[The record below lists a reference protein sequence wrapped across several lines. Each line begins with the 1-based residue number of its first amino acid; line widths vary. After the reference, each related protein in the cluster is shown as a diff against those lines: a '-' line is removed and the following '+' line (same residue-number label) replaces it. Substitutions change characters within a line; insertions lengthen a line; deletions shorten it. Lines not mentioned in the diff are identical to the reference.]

1 MVEGLLI
8 GFWTLMSPMNI
19 GILVLGCVMGTFIG
33 MMPGLG
39 PVTAVSLLVPVVLTM
54 QPATAMV
61 LLASIYYGAM
71 FGGST
76 ASVLINAP
84 GESSSVPTTFDGYP
98 MARKGQAGKALAL
111 CAWGSFVGGTIATLL
126 LMLAAPTLAGWAL
139 TFQAPEYFAL
149 MVLGLTAVAAFTE
162 GGGVLK
168 ALLMTVVG
176 LMLATV
182 GTDVADGI
190 ERYTFGIADISDG
203 LSFVLLAMAAFA
215 LAEALTAA
223 LRNEKVSEAAKKAAR
238 GDVGSLKLTRDD
250 VREVAPT
257 MARSSVL
264 GFVVG
269 VLPGAGATIAAFMA
283 YAVERNLA
291 TGARRDEFGKGSRRG
306 VTAPETAN
314 NAAAGGAYV
323 PLLTLGIPGSG
334 TTAVILGALV
344 ALGVQPGP
352 RLYVEQSEMFWTVV
366 VSMYLGN
373 LVLLVINLPLI
384 PYIARTLAIP
394 EQMLVP
400 LILFFCLVGVYLV
413 SFNTFD
419 LWMLIG
425 LSAICVGLRLVD
437 YPMAPL
443 LLGFVLGK
451 LMEENLRRAL
461 LVNDGSFAFLW
472 ERPVTALLLA
482 ISIGCVLV
490 PVVAK
495 LKALRAQRL

>member
-1 MVEGLLI
+1 MIEGLL
-8 GFWTLMSPMNI
+8 GGLYALMTPMNI
-19 GILVLGCVMGTFIG
+19 GLLVMGCVLGTFIG

-54 QPATAMV
+54 PPASGMV
-61 LLASIYYGAM
+61 LLAAIYYGAM

-98 MARKGQAGKALAL
+98 MAKAGQAGKALAL
-111 CAWGSFVGGTIATLL
+111 CAWGSFVGGTVATLL
-126 LMLAAPTLAGWAL
+126 LMLAAPTLATWAL

-149 MVLGLTAVAAFTE
+149 MVLGLTAVAAFSET
-162 GGGVLK
+162 GGAVK

-176 LMLATV
+176 LMLTTI
-182 GTDVADGI
+182 GTDVADGV
-190 ERYTFGIADISDG
+190 ERYTFNIRDLSDG

-215 LAEALTAA
+215 LSEALLAA
-223 LRNEKVSEAAKKAAR
+223 LRNEQVSEEAKKAAR
-238 GDVGSLKLTRDD
+238 GDVGSLKLTADD

-264 GFVVG
+264 GFIVG
-269 VLPGAGATIAAFMA
+269 VLPGAGATISAFMS

-291 TGARRDEFGKGSRRG
+291 TGARKAEFGKGSRRG

-352 RLYVEQSEMFWTVV
+352 RLYVDQSAMFWTVV

-373 LVLLVINLPLI
+373 VILLIINLPLI

-400 LILFFCLVGVYLV
+400 LIIFFCLLGVYLV

-419 LWMLIG
+419 VWLML
-425 LSAICVGLRLVD
+425 AMAVICLLLRLID

-461 LVNDGSFAFLW
+461 IVNDGSFAFLW
-472 ERPVTALLLA
+472 ERPITLTLLV
-482 ISIGCVLV
+482 ISVVCVLA
-490 PVVAK
+490 PVAG
-495 LKALRAQRL
+495 RLMKRGTA

>member
-1 MVEGLLI
+1 MIEGLLT
-8 GFWTLMSPMNI
+8 GLAALMTPMNI
-19 GILVLGCVMGTFIG
+19 GLLILGCVLGTFIG

-39 PVTAVSLLVPVVLTM
+39 PVTAVSLLIPVVLQM
-54 QPATAMV
+54 PPASAMI
-61 LLASIYYGAM
+61 LLAAIYYGAM

-98 MARKGQAGKALAL
+98 MAKRGEAGKALAL

-126 LMLAAPTLAGWAL
+126 LMLAAPTLANWAL

-149 MVLGLTAVAAFTE
+149 MVLGLTAVAAFAE
-162 GGGVLK
+162 GGGVVK

-182 GTDVADGI
+182 GTDVADGV
-190 ERYTFGIADISDG
+190 ERYTFGIRDIADG

-215 LAEALTAA
+215 LSEAILAA
-223 LRNEKVSEAAKKAAR
+223 LKNEGVSEEAKKAAR
-238 GDVGSLKLTRDD
+238 GNVGSLRLTLADAK
-250 VREVAPT
+250 EVAPT
-257 MARSSVL
+257 MTRSSVI
-264 GFVVG
+264 GFIVG
-269 VLPGAGATIAAFMA
+269 VLPGAGATIAAFMS

-291 TGARRDEFGKGSRRG
+291 RGARRDEFGKGSMRG

-334 TTAVILGALV
+334 TTAVILGALI

-352 RLYVEQSEMFWTVV
+352 RLYVDQSAMFWAVV

-373 LVLLVINLPLI
+373 VILLIINLPLI

-400 LILFFCLVGVYLV
+400 LILFFCLIGVYLV

-419 LWMLIG
+419 LWLMIG
-425 LSAICVGLRLVD
+425 IALVCVGLRLLD

-451 LMEENLRRAL
+451 LMEENIRRAL
-461 LVNDGSFAFLW
+461 LVSDGSFAFLW
-472 ERPVTALLLA
+472 ERPVTLILLV
-482 ISIGCVLV
+482 ISVACVLA
-490 PVVAK
+490 PVMGR
-495 LKALRAQRL
+495 LKKVKAV

>member
-1 MVEGLLI
+1 MIEGLLT
-8 GFWTLMSPMNI
+8 GLYGLMTPMNI
-19 GILVLGCVMGTFIG
+19 GLLMMGCILGTFIG
-33 MMPGLG
+33 ITPGLG
-39 PVTAVSLLVPVVLTM
+39 PVTAVSLLIPVVLTM
-54 QPATAMV
+54 QPASAMV

-98 MARKGQAGKALAL
+98 MAKRGEAGRALAL
-111 CAWGSFVGGTIATLL
+111 CAWGSFVGGTVATLL
-126 LMLAAPTLAGWAL
+126 LMLAAPTLASWAL

-162 GGGVLK
+162 SGGVIK

-182 GTDVADGI
+182 GTEVADGV
-190 ERYTFGIADISDG
+190 ERYTFGIRDIADG

-215 LAEALTAA
+215 LSEAILAA
-223 LRNEKVSEAAKKAAR
+223 LRNEKVSEEPKKAAR
-238 GDVGSLKLTRDD
+238 GDVGSLKLTADD
-250 VREVAPT
+250 IREVAPT

-269 VLPGAGATIAAFMA
+269 VLPGAGATIAAFMS
-283 YAVERNLA
+283 YAVERNIA
-291 TGARRDEFGKGSRRG
+291 TGKRREEFGKGSRRG

-323 PLLTLGIPGSG
+323 PQLTLGIPGSG

-352 RLYVEQSEMFWTVV
+352 RLYVDQSAMFWTVV

-373 LVLLVINLPLI
+373 LILLVINLPLI

-394 EQMLVP
+394 EQILLP
-400 LILFFCLVGVYLV
+400 LIAFFCLVGVFLV

-419 LWMLIG
+419 LWLMIG
-425 LSAICVGLRLVD
+425 LCVVCIGLRLLD

-451 LMEENLRRAL
+451 LLEENLRRAL
-461 LVNDGSFAFLW
+461 LVNDGSFAFMW

-482 ISIGCVLV
+482 ISIACVLA
-490 PVVAK
+490 PMAMT
-495 LKALRAQRL
+495 LAGRRS

>member
-8 GFWTLMSPMNI
+8 GFWTLMSPTNI

-61 LLASIYYGAM
+61 LLAAIYYGAM

-126 LMLAAPTLAGWAL
+126 LMLAAPTLASWAL
-139 TFQAPEYFAL
+139 AFQAPEYFAL

-162 GGGVLK
+162 SGGVLK

-182 GTDVADGI
+182 GTDVADGV

-223 LRNEKVSEAAKKAAR
+223 LRDEKVSEEAKKAAR
-238 GDVGSLKLTRDD
+238 GDVGSLKLTGDD

-269 VLPGAGATIAAFMA
+269 VLPGAGATIAAFMS
-283 YAVERNLA
+283 YAVERNIA

-482 ISIGCVLV
+482 ISIACVLV
-490 PVVAK
+490 PVVGK
-495 LKALRAQRL
+495 LKALRAARG

>member
-1 MVEGLLI
+1 MIEGLLT
-8 GFWTLMSPMNI
+8 GFQTIITPMNF
-19 GILVLGCVMGTFIG
+19 GILILGCLMGTFIG

-61 LLASIYYGAM
+61 LLAAIYYGAM

-98 MARKGQAGKALAL
+98 MAKAGQAGKALAL
-111 CAWGSFVGGTIATLL
+111 CAWGSFVGGTVATLL

-139 TFQAPEYFAL
+139 NFQSPEYFAL

-162 GGGVLK
+162 GGGVIK

-182 GTDVADGI
+182 GPDVADGV
-190 ERYTFGIADISDG
+190 ERYTFRIADLADG

-215 LAEALTAA
+215 LAEAITAA
-223 LRNEKVSEAAKKAAR
+223 LRNEKVSEEAKKAAR
-238 GDVGSLKLTRDD
+238 GNVGSLKLTGDD

-269 VLPGAGATIAAFMA
+269 VLPGAGATIAAFMS
-283 YAVERNLA
+283 YAVERNIA

-352 RLYVEQSEMFWTVV
+352 RLYIEQSQMFWTVI

-373 LVLLVINLPLI
+373 LVLLIINLPLI

-425 LSAICVGLRLVD
+425 LAVICVGLRLVD

-461 LVNDGSFAFLW
+461 LVNDGSFSFLW
-472 ERPVTALLLA
+472 DRPITALLLA
-482 ISIGCVLV
+482 ISLICVLT
-490 PVVAK
+490 PLLGK
-495 LKALRAQRL
+495 LRKARRAA